1 MYGSR
6 PIEVAWTVAPV
17 LIVFV
22 LFLIVIRS
30 VAEVRQD
37 RTRQDCSGVSK
48 TKVSSVA
55 SRRMAWRRAAG
66 SWTSPVSSTV
76 RSGISRRAAQF
87 QVRSQQS
94 AVAVFGNRLDVAKDR
109 FEIAC
114 RDGHAGQLEG

>member
-1 MYGSR
+1 M
-6 PIEVAWTVAPV
+6 
-17 LIVFV
+17 
-22 LFLIVIRS
+22 IRS

-55 SRRMAWRRAAG
+55 SRRMAWRRVWQLTAG
-66 SWTSPVSSTV
+66 FLDGQI
-76 RSGISRRAAQF
+76 RDLQAAAQF